1 MQQNRLFI
9 RKNDFIAGAMVA
21 LGRTKGACETPSVN
35 FRRLTLSNALKI
47 VFAPCRV
54 KNSSTSR
61 STSTVRRG
69 GLSTKKQETSDC
81 PVNSQNSRK
90 MKFLAFLEDW
100 CAKPIM
106 STSL

>member
-21 LGRTKGACETPSVN
+21 LGGTKGACETPAVN
-35 FRRLTLSNALKI
+35 LRRLTLSIALKI
-47 VFAPCRV
+47 VFAPSRV
-54 KNSSTSR
+54 ENS

-69 GLSTKKQETSDC
+69 GLSTIKHETSDC

-90 MKFLAFLEDW
+90 MKILAFLEDW
-100 CAKPIM
+100 CAKPIV